1 MNKTFQDF
9 NGNEIEDVA
18 EYVKNFTGDAE
29 EFEVYVGTD
38 SQVYNGHTKF
48 VTAVC
53 MYNGDR
59 GAHVIY
65 HRKNIHRDER
75 ELFNRL
81 WEETEATME
90 VAGHLVEHLGHSS
103 VITHFDI
110 NPSEEY
116 GSNVAHKAAVGL
128 AESAGFRFSVK
139 PEAWAASCAADHL
152 N

>member
-1 MNKTFQDF
+1 MRTFQDF
-9 NGNEIEDVA
+9 NGNKIEDAA
-18 EYVKNFTGDAE
+18 EYVKNYTEDAE

-48 VTAVC
+48 VTAIC

-65 HRKNIHRDER
+65 HKNNVYRDER

-81 WEETEATME
+81 WEEAEATME
-90 VAGHLVEHLGHSS
+90 VAGILSTELGTSQ

-110 NPSEEY
+110 NPDEKHR
-116 GSNVAHKAAVGL
+116 SNVAHKAATGL
-128 AESAGFRFSVK
+128 AESAGYRFSVK
-139 PEAWAASCAADHL
+139 PDAWAATCAADHL

>member
-1 MNKTFQDF
+1 MNCFFKQKTAY
-9 NGNEIEDVA
+9 EIEDVA
-18 EYVKNFTGDAE
+18 KYVKDFTGDAE

-48 VTAVC
+48 VTAIC
-53 MYNGDR
+53 MYDGDR
-59 GAHVIY
+59 GAHIIY
-65 HRKNIHRDER
+65 HRENIHRHER
-75 ELFNRL
+75 ALFNRL
-81 WEETEATME
+81 WEEAEAPME
-90 VAGHLVEHLGHSS
+90 VAGHLTEHLGHSR

-116 GSNVAHKAAVGL
+116 GSNVAHKATVGL

>member
-1 MNKTFQDF
+1 MNRQFQNFD
-9 NGNEIEDVA
+9 GEQIDDVA
-18 EYVKNFTGDAE
+18 DYVRDYTGDDS

-38 SQVYNGHTKF
+38 SQVYSDHTKF
-48 VTAVC
+48 VTAIC
-53 MYNGDR
+53 MYDGDR

-65 HRKNIHRDER
+65 HSDKIYRSER

-81 WEETEATME
+81 WEEAQATME
-90 VAGHLVEHLGHSS
+90 VAGRLSERLGHSR

-110 NPSEEY
+110 NPSEKFR
-116 GSNVAHKAAVGL
+116 SNVAHKAAVGL

-139 PEAWAASCAADHL
+139 PEAWAATCAADHL